1 MTVILCKRNLG
12 DIDKFEEFI
21 DVEIPQRYLDFD
33 ELENHIIRKNYQYI
47 QNFHKTPV
55 PPS

>member
-21 DVEIPQRYLDFD
+21 ELLFVGIPQRYLDFD
-33 ELENHIIRKNYQYI
+33 ELENHTIRKVI
-47 QNFHKTPV
+47 STIKL
-55 PPS
+55 

>member
-1 MTVILCKRNLG
+1 MTEILCKRNLG